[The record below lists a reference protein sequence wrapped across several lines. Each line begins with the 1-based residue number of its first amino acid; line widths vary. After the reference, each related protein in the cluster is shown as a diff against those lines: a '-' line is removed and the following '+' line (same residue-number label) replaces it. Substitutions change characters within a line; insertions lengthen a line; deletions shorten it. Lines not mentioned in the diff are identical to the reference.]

1 MSLAAALIY
10 WVIVVIWLTV
20 LGTIVY
26 FYIRNPRAFGTTRL
40 LLAVLCIDAIRN
52 IAENIYFGLYF
63 GSRYGFLT
71 ADLANLMGQPVLVIV
86 PKVLNVVAGSV
97 VLGLLLF
104 RWLPLAIKERG
115 RAEQRASDLET
126 LAAIDFLTG
135 VYNRRHFEGLARVE
149 LARCQRYVRPLSVL
163 MIDIDHFKAVND
175 AYGHA
180 AGDLVLKNV
189 VAICRAEKRDPDL
202 LARVGGEEFAM
213 MLPETT
219 EAAAAQFAER
229 LRREVAGTMPT
240 VYGEKLGVTISIGVA
255 GATIR
260 TLGVEAL
267 LRCADRALYEAKRS
281 GRDRVVVS
289 KLSDADPDLARE
301 AAE

>member
-240 VYGEKLGVTISIGVA
+240 VYGEKLGVTISVGIA

-260 TLGVEAL
+260 IAGVEAL